1 MNIEKGIEGIERF
14 KYGQFSLTPE
24 EKKKAE
30 KKGVLGAKQSE
41 VEAANKRL
49 KMEQSE
55 KAIKE
60 LEEHLKVIDKTGK
73 QERKAA

>member
-55 KAIKE
+55 KVIEE
-60 LEEHLKVIDKTGK
+60 LEEHLKNIDRQDRQK
-73 QERKAA
+73 KAA